1 MSYDENDAAL
11 DDFYQ
16 QVGEELYPEHKAQAI
31 QEFTAERLKSFYVE
45 QPKVMLPAILAF
57 REAKKLHSLEH
68 YAAAVVFS
76 VTAIEVF
83 LKATLLK
90 PVVFGLVH
98 HETLATVVVEHTFG
112 QTGFDRYKTL
122 LSSLFSSIAEVDLG
136 AVKREGVESSLLDEV
151 LSLQK
156 LRNKII
162 HQGLQCGKT
171 EADNALEIS
180 AAVYGNIVLPM
191 LGALGLQV
199 VEKGVINA
207 V

>member
-31 QEFTAERLKSFYVE
+31 QEFTAERLKSFYVG
-45 QPKVMLPAILAF
+45 QPKVMLPAVLAF

-90 PVVFGLVH
+90 PVVFGFVH
-98 HETLATVVVEHTFG
+98 HETLATVVVEHTLG
-112 QTGFDRYKTL
+112 QTGFDRYKNL

-156 LRNKII
+156 LRNKVI
-162 HQGLQCGKT
+162 HQGHQCSKV

-180 AAVYGNIVLPM
+180 AAVYENIVLPM